1 MYQKGIVISGKQEEG
16 GKYWDDKWI
25 SNVLHQRSQ
34 LMLVLKEMHPNSE
47 KITDAE
53 ELLELMKSEATES
66 NVCRIS

>member
-1 MYQKGIVISGKQEEG
+1 
-16 GKYWDDKWI
+16 
-25 SNVLHQRSQ
+25 
-34 LMLVLKEMHPNSE
+34 MLVLKEMHQNSE